1 MNLIEHWIT
10 AILSEPEE
18 RYNKFW
24 VRVAYTCEGGK
35 GESNLIFN
43 TLEEAKQIKVNDK
56 FLA

>member
-1 MNLIEHWIT
+1 MNLIDHWVT

-24 VRVAYTCEGGK
+24 VRVSYDCIGGK
-35 GESNLIFN
+35 GESNLMFD